1 MMITIADAVQMSS
14 TSAPRV
20 RLLDAARDRAHRGVV
35 RAHHARAAIAHH
47 ARDATVAVMRRKLKM
62 NRLWIHSEPL
72 LMIERDHADL
82 GKGEINLKTFCLNF
96 PIRKIDPKVKAQVQA
111 HHLTRLLTRQNARV
125 AVIEGTVRFLT
136 FLQFRNYQ
144 K

>member
-1 MMITIADAVQMSS
+1 MMIMIADAVQMSS

-20 RLLDAARDRAHRGVV
+20 RRLDAARDRAHRVVV

-62 NRLWIHSEPL
+62 NRLWIHLEQL

-82 GKGEINLKTFCLNF
+82 GKGGNIYIQGCWANSDDFLGKSLELIFVIIPTFSQIL
-96 PIRKIDPKVKAQVQA
+96 A
-111 HHLTRLLTRQNARV
+111 T
-125 AVIEGTVRFLT
+125 
-136 FLQFRNYQ
+136 
-144 K
+144 